1 VKFSPVGSSDPGS
14 ESTVVPASISI
25 AEAEN
30 AASGPLIPPSVVFA
44 SAKLTVPKSAS
55 EASEHLT
62 WQISGRST
70 IHSADDCA
78 GGGDGEA
85 MLVEKFHFLPSVAQ
99 LRLLA

>member
-14 ESTVVPASISI
+14 ASTAEPASISI

-30 AASGPLIPPSVVFA
+30 AASGPRGGPSVGIA
-44 SAKLTVPKSAS
+44 SVKVTVPKSAS

-70 IHSADDCA
+70 IRSADDCA

-85 MLVEKFHFLPSVAQ
+85 MLMEKFHFLPSVAQ
-99 LRLLA
+99 LKLLA